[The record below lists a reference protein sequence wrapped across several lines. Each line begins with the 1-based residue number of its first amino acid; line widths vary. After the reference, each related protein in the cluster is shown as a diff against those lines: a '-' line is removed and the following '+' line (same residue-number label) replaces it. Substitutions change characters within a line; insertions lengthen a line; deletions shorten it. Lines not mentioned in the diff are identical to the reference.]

1 MALET
6 PINKTLNPNNTP
18 QSPHSAIIK
27 RLVQPPNHGFR
38 HGVNIQG
45 LSIPRT
51 ALYELM
57 FCSADSEELVALVK
71 QAGGVGCM
79 LQDIVHLT
87 TTIALPLIQTQ
98 LQVRGTTRT
107 ESWV

>member
-1 MALET
+1 VALDT
-6 PINKTLNPNNTP
+6 PINQTHIPNNTH
-18 QSPHSAIIK
+18 QSSLSAIIK

-38 HGVNIQG
+38 HGVDIQG
-45 LSIPRT
+45 LSVHRT

-87 TTIALPLIQTQ
+87 TTIALPLIQKQ
-98 LQVRGTTRT
+98 MQVRGTTRT
-107 ESWV
+107 ESWF